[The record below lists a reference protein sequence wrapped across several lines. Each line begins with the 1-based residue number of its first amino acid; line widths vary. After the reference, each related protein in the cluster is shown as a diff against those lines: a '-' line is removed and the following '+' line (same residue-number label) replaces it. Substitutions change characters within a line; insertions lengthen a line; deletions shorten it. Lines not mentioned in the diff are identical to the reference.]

1 MFLLFSLRSILDPF
15 LLFVL
20 LVLHVSPYAGT
31 GSHLLGVTASA
42 LIPLAVLMKLLLRMA
57 LARYESARLL
67 PGNASPLDP
76 AALRERR

>member
-1 MFLLFSLRSILDPF
+1 MFLLFSMRSILDPF

-31 GSHLLGVTASA
+31 GSHLLVVTASA

-57 LARYESARLL
+57 LSRYESGAPRA
-67 PGNASPLDP
+67 PVRFTKNGITVA
-76 AALRERR
+76 